1 MYKLRGIYPPKIFP
15 TIPPRPP
22 LLPPLVC
29 CFSDEPPP
37 AASSYDWAFIEANQF
52 SHGDIHYSSSGAHK
66 TTKRRQR
73 QSSLV
78 EFMGQ

>member
-37 AASSYDWAFIEANQF
+37 AASSYDWAFIEANH
-52 SHGDIHYSSSGAHK
+52 SHGHIHYSSSGAHK